1 MIKHAL
7 QHKDLVTKQKKKKKK
22 KTEQKHKD
30 LVILT
35 KPRTQYDNQI
45 FMDVGM
51 AYWEDPYLASKEL
64 VAS

>member
-1 MIKHAL
+1 M
-7 QHKDLVTKQKKKKKK
+7 
-22 KTEQKHKD
+22 
-30 LVILT
+30 
-35 KPRTQYDNQI
+35 QYDNQI